1 MTQEIKCSANQNLGV
16 ILRAA
21 RVELEQKNDVV
32 ISGLGAAMSAC
43 VIVSG
48 RLEKDGL
55 CSIAKIESNTLVLKG
70 SRNEDREVPQLRV
83 HLLPSNTNAAV
94 ASN

>member
-21 RVELEQKNDVV
+21 RVELEQKQEVV

-55 CSIAKIESNTLVLKG
+55 CNITKVESNTLMLKG

-83 HLLPSNTNAAV
+83 HLVPTAA
-94 ASN
+94 N

>member
-1 MTQEIKCSANQNLGV
+1 MERAVSTHEIKCSANQNLGV

-21 RVELEQKNDVV
+21 RVELEQRKEVV
-32 ISGLGAAMSAC
+32 VSGLGAAMSAC
-43 VIVSG
+43 VIVAG

-55 CSIAKIESNTLVLKG
+55 CQVVKVESNTLVLKG

-83 HLLPSNTNAAV
+83 HLTPMQLSE
-94 ASN
+94 